1 MLHGGEADGPL
12 LPSRVL
18 CDRSHPHMAVA
29 GVVLQLI
36 DTVDREHI
44 CRTDPAEVDLDQEVR
59 PTGEDGHVLARG
71 KVLENIVDMP
81 GDMDAHAGIIT
92 SGFGTWSLG

>member
-1 MLHGGEADGPL
+1 
-12 LPSRVL
+12 
-18 CDRSHPHMAVA
+18 MAVA

-36 DTVDREHI
+36 DPVDRDYV
-44 CRTDPAEVDLDQEVR
+44 RRADPAKVDLHQQVR